1 MSTNCRQG
9 KVEVSDHSLLSEFNQ
24 DVCLQLING
33 QKVGKDS
40 EAQSHSILSNYFTE
54 EINSDDPFG
63 SVCDSNPNELPK
75 SPSNTDLSKCSQLD
89 PKQDVTSL
97 NRLRQRDAW
106 LPSEST
112 QKALLSPS
120 PENKLVEVKPIL
132 MGKDYEIGGSGST
145 SAFDP
150 FHYLLAQYT
159 GDEPNVNA
167 IQRVPSI
174 ELRSQSGDDLK
185 KLINNGW
192 YTCAL
197 NLTYRILSAAG
208 FKNDESEA
216 VLSPYT
222 AQIWLCRLALLVR
235 TQNYKLAEHEFATFH
250 NMEAPNFYFEYF
262 PQRYPGRTGSIIP
275 FSLRLL
281 HAELP
286 FNLNRTNEALD
297 RLYYLLAIIGR
308 IQSNLEKG
316 FREDGSISEPDLVYR
331 QASLNLWT
339 ARKIRVLSSCL
350 SIFLHKLDYQSAL
363 NIVRQLTHL
372 CSDNQVVLRGFCSL
386 LGRVHLQFG
395 DLQTAKALFDRSLP
409 NAEFP
414 LGYKLQLLI
423 LQNFHNALLSIG
435 KGEYEEARMFF
446 ETVLQLDPTNVAA
459 ANNLAICS
467 LYVGRLSKSI
477 EVLEDL
483 TTTGLTS
490 QPINNLGVITTA
502 STFTGFSTPFMFNAR
517 CRRFCLHDVMISNLA
532 VLYEVESDLAT
543 LKKVNLLKKLIEI
556 SGEPVHI
563 SSFKLSITQ

>member
-1 MSTNCRQG
+1 MNC
-9 KVEVSDHSLLSEFNQ
+9 
-24 DVCLQLING
+24 
-33 QKVGKDS
+33 
-40 EAQSHSILSNYFTE
+40 
-54 EINSDDPFG
+54 
-63 SVCDSNPNELPK
+63 
-75 SPSNTDLSKCSQLD
+75 NTDLSKCSQLD

-132 MGKDYEIGGSGST
+132 MGKDYEIGGSGSS

-250 NMEAPNFYFEYF
+250 NMEAPNFYFEYS

-502 STFTGFSTPFMFNAR
+502 STTTGFSTSFMFNAR

-563 SSFKLSITQ
+563 SSFKLSMKQ

>member
-9 KVEVSDHSLLSEFNQ
+9 KVEVS
-24 DVCLQLING
+24 
-33 QKVGKDS
+33 DS

-63 SVCDSNPNELPK
+63 SVCDSKPNELTK

-250 NMEAPNFYFEYF
+250 NMEAPNFYFEYS

-386 LGRVHLQFG
+386 LGRVHLQLYDSG
-395 DLQTAKALFDRSLP
+395 IYLFFS
-409 NAEFP
+409 
-414 LGYKLQLLI
+414 
-423 LQNFHNALLSIG
+423 ALLSIG

-502 STFTGFSTPFMFNAR
+502 STTTGFSTSFMFNAR

-563 SSFKLSITQ
+563 SSFKLSMKQ